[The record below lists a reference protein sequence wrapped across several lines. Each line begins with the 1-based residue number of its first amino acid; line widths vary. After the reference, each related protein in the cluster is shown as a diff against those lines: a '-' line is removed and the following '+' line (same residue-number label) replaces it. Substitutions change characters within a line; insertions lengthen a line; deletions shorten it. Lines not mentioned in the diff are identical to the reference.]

1 VGAIAPVPPRLLLT
15 EPERYPV
22 ERLVAH
28 AGWVLEQL
36 G

>member
-1 VGAIAPVPPRLLLT
+1 VSAIADDSARLLLT

-22 ERLVAH
+22 ERLVDH